1 VSQSRSL
8 TFTPTLR
15 EFRHDT
21 FNTIPFQFPTHLE
34 FQWLAPV
41 EPLVFGLP
49 LSDCRKG
56 KEEDAMIIIALF
68 GGLVLGGA
76 AFGLLKRL
84 GQSSNSTELHIV

>member
-1 VSQSRSL
+1 MRL
-8 TFTPTLR
+8 LITLALR
-15 EFRHDT
+15 QFRHDT
-21 FNTIPFQFPTHLE
+21 FDAIAFQSSAHE
-34 FQWLAPV
+34 FQGLAPV
-41 EPLVFGLP
+41 EVLVSEFR

>member
-1 VSQSRSL
+1 MSQSRSL

-41 EPLVFGLP
+41 GAFELP